1 MKKLLLSALM
11 ATVFLMGTNAQNVI
25 TNDYS
30 SPITGADGQSTTS
43 TDDEAESF
51 GYAGLMY
58 YGFDGFDNWG
68 IFYGFTSPNGL
79 GLDAG
84 LRAQFKSH
92 GNFNGDILLNYSL
105 GLWSQNNNQVLLT
118 IAAGPSIRTYDE
130 IDGVD
135 KKGNLK
141 YSSGKTAFDGIIN
154 PRLTIK
160 FGKIVVTG
168 GYFYWA
174 PKFKFSKDDGATG
187 GFNIGLGYSF

>member
-1 MKKLLLSALM
+1 MKRLFLSALV

-25 TNDYS
+25 KNDYS

-43 TDDEAESF
+43 SDDEAESF
-51 GYAGLMY
+51 GYAGIMY

-68 IFYGFTSPNGL
+68 IFYGITSPNGL

-92 GNFNGDILLNYSL
+92 GNFNGDVLLNYSF

-118 IAAGPSIRTYDE
+118 LAAGPSIRTYDE
-130 IDGVD
+130 IEGVD
-135 KKGNLK
+135 NKGKLK
-141 YSSGKTAFDGIIN
+141 YKSGKTAFDGIIN